1 MANCIRCGRKLPGLT
16 FGKKICQ
23 WCVQHEAAQRGEI
36 GDDAPQPVI
45 AAPWVKR
52 GESAISLTHILFGI
66 NVAVFL
72 AMALASGSV
81 VENFSPRVSVHFGAN
96 YGPLTLLG
104 EWWRL
109 VTYMFVHAGIFHIAI
124 NMWCLWSFGELCESL
139 YGRMTYL
146 AIYLITGVAG
156 GVASV
161 AWNPGVW
168 SVGASGALFGLTGA
182 LIASIYLG
190 EFSYSGIYA
199 GGVLTSLL
207 FFCGFS
213 LLFGFISPDI
223 DNSCHMGGLISGLIL
238 GALIAK
244 LAPQRDQS
252 FRRVIVLGIVGMSLA
267 VSFLAV
273 QSWRGSELFLRH

>member
-36 GDDAPQPVI
+36 VEDAPQPVMT
-45 AAPWVKR
+45 APWAR
-52 GESAISLTHILFGI
+52 RRESGISLTHLLFGI

-72 AMALASGSV
+72 AMALASHSV
-81 VENFSPRVSVHFGAN
+81 EDFSLQLSVHFGAN

-104 EWWRL
+104 QWWRL
-109 VTYMFVHAGIFHIAI
+109 FTYMFLHAGIFHIAI

-139 YGRMTYL
+139 YGAPTYL
-146 AIYLITGVAG
+146 AIYVITGIAG
-156 GVASV
+156 GVTSV

-190 EFSYSGIYA
+190 EFSYSDVYA
-199 GGVLTSLL
+199 GSVLTSLL

-213 LLFGFISPDI
+213 LFFGFASPGI
-223 DNSCHMGGLISGLIL
+223 DNSCHIGGLISGLVL
-238 GALIAK
+238 GTLIAR
-244 LAPQRDQS
+244 LAPQRDQPL
-252 FRRVIVLGIVGMSLA
+252 RRVAVIGIVA
-267 VSFLAV
+267 VGVTLSFLIV
-273 QSWRGSELFLRH
+273 QNWRGSQLLFLLH